1 MAMIDSCVSA
11 AALVNART
19 AIRIDCRADRH
30 SLFKLFDP
38 NMTPNM
44 TGPGRLGREDQ
55 DCL

>member
-1 MAMIDSCVSA
+1 MIDSCVSA